1 MKKVKDFIETINVS
15 GITVS
20 TWVRT
25 IMLILSVAVYVLKLF
40 DVTIPIV
47 DENVISEVLVA
58 LIGVISFLQAY
69 WKNNSITKAAQE
81 ADQIMQD
88 KKAGV

>member
-1 MKKVKDFIETINVS
+1 MKKVKDFIKTINVS

-20 TWVRT
+20 TWVRS
-25 IMLILSVAVYVLKLF
+25 IMLILSVTVYVLKLF
-40 DVTIPIV
+40 DVTIPVV

-81 ADQIMQD
+81 ADEIMKQ